1 MGNSL
6 FSLTAAHRVVQ
17 MKPYDA
23 EVKLKLITPPMSAP
37 IVHELFEENLVL
49 VSGLSP
55 ECAGVDLT
63 NFFSAPDACNE
74 IQRVTF
80 SSQPGVAMLH
90 FGQPL
95 TGR

>member
-1 MGNSL
+1 MSDALSL
-6 FSLTAAHRVVQ
+6 RTAARRVVQ

-23 EVKLKLITPPMSAP
+23 EMKLMTPPMSAP
-37 IVHELFEENLVL
+37 IAHEPFEENLVL

-55 ECAGVDLT
+55 ECTSVDLT
-63 NFFSAPDACNE
+63 DFFSAPNAHNE

-95 TGR
+95 TGK